1 MSKIIKKLDVN
12 DFWLDCFKEN
22 SNNNKSIL
30 PKKNISQ
37 NLAFKPLIKYNSKL
51 KRNKRIYK
59 HDDNISYQNNKLI
72 KTILN
77 SEEKIKSIDKEKE
90 QKTIELYNSI
100 YNRGMVFKQKK
111 QKILFQNNNK
121 TLNPEENK
129 NQKNKKIIYHNKSI
143 ENKLKKNYTKLSMY
157 ERGVKYE
164 QQKKAR
170 LAQLF
175 VETNKRINK
184 VYPFHPNISF
194 KNLNHVFFSD
204 NYCKEQTSNDSN
216 KIFLSRL
223 IKAREE
229 EEIKKN
235 WIENSLKEKTINKMR
250 YNNKKLKKSLSQKD
264 SLNYKQKLHQS
275 LINLKCLP
283 TDGDSEINNNNNINN
298 NNSDYFQ
305 K

>member
-1 MSKIIKKLDVN
+1 MSKIIKNSDVN

-22 SNNNKSIL
+22 NNNNKSNSNF

-37 NLAFKPLIKYNSKL
+37 NLAFKPLIKYNSQL

-59 HDDNISYQNNKLI
+59 HDNNLSYQNNKLI
-72 KTILN
+72 KTIIN
-77 SEEKIKSIDKEKE
+77 SEEKLKSIDKEKE
-90 QKTIELYNSI
+90 QKTIELYNSL
-100 YNRGMVFKQKK
+100 YKRGMIFKQKK
-111 QKILFQNNNK
+111 QKTLSQINKNNK
-121 TLNPEENK
+121 TLNPVL
-129 NQKNKKIIYHNKSI
+129 YHNKSL
-143 ENKLKKNYTKLSMY
+143 EKKLKKNYTKLSMY

-164 QQKKAR
+164 QQKKAH

-175 VETNKRINK
+175 QENNKRVNK
-184 VYPFHPNISF
+184 VYPFRPNISF
-194 KNLNHVFFSD
+194 KNLNRVFFSD

-223 IKAREE
+223 IRAREE

-235 WIENSLKEKTINKMR
+235 WIENSLKEKTINKMKF
-250 YNNKKLKKSLSQKD
+250 NNKKLKKSLSQKD

-283 TDGDSEINNNNNINN
+283 TDGENEINNNININN
-298 NNSDYFQ
+298 E
-305 K
+305 

>member
-1 MSKIIKKLDVN
+1 MSKIIKNSDVN

-22 SNNNKSIL
+22 NNNNKSNSNF

-37 NLAFKPLIKYNSKL
+37 NLAFKPLIKYNSQL

-59 HDDNISYQNNKLI
+59 HDNNLSYQNNKLI
-72 KTILN
+72 KTIIN
-77 SEEKIKSIDKEKE
+77 SEEKLKSIDKEKE
-90 QKTIELYNSI
+90 QKTIELYNSL
-100 YNRGMVFKQKK
+100 YNRGMLFKQKK
-111 QKILFQNNNK
+111 QKTLSQINKNNK
-121 TLNPEENK
+121 TLNPVL
-129 NQKNKKIIYHNKSI
+129 YHNKSL
-143 ENKLKKNYTKLSMY
+143 EKKLKKNYTKLSMY

-164 QQKKAR
+164 QQKKAH

-175 VETNKRINK
+175 QENNKRVNK
-184 VYPFHPNISF
+184 VYPFRPNISF
-194 KNLNHVFFSD
+194 KNLNRVFFSD

-223 IKAREE
+223 IRAREE

-235 WIENSLKEKTINKMR
+235 WIENSLKKKTINKMKF
-250 YNNKKLKKSLSQKD
+250 NNKKLKKSLSQKD

-283 TDGDSEINNNNNINN
+283 TDGENEINNNINN
-298 NNSDYFQ
+298 NNE
-305 K
+305 

>member
-1 MSKIIKKLDVN
+1 MSKIIKNSDVN

-22 SNNNKSIL
+22 NNNNKSNSNF

-37 NLAFKPLIKYNSKL
+37 NLAFKPLIKYNSQL

-59 HDDNISYQNNKLI
+59 HDNNLSYQNNKLI
-72 KTILN
+72 KTIIN
-77 SEEKIKSIDKEKE
+77 SEEKLKSIDKEKE
-90 QKTIELYNSI
+90 QKTIELYNSL
-100 YNRGMVFKQKK
+100 YNRGMLFKQKK
-111 QKILFQNNNK
+111 QKTLSQINKNNK
-121 TLNPEENK
+121 TLNPVL
-129 NQKNKKIIYHNKSI
+129 YHNKSL
-143 ENKLKKNYTKLSMY
+143 EKKLKKNYTKLSMY

-164 QQKKAR
+164 QQKKAH

-175 VETNKRINK
+175 QENNKRVNK
-184 VYPFHPNISF
+184 VYPFRPNISF
-194 KNLNHVFFSD
+194 KNLNRVFFSD

-223 IKAREE
+223 IRAREE

-235 WIENSLKEKTINKMR
+235 WIENSLKEKTINKMKF
-250 YNNKKLKKSLSQKD
+250 NNKKLKKSLSQKD

-283 TDGDSEINNNNNINN
+283 TDGENEINNNIYINN
-298 NNSDYFQ
+298 E
-305 K
+305 

>member
-1 MSKIIKKLDVN
+1 MSKIIKNSDVN

-22 SNNNKSIL
+22 NNNNKSNSNF

-37 NLAFKPLIKYNSKL
+37 NLAFKPLIKYNSQL

-59 HDDNISYQNNKLI
+59 HDNNLSYQNNKLI
-72 KTILN
+72 KTIIN
-77 SEEKIKSIDKEKE
+77 SEEKLKSIDKEKE
-90 QKTIELYNSI
+90 QKTIELYNSL
-100 YNRGMVFKQKK
+100 YNRGMLFKQKK
-111 QKILFQNNNK
+111 QKTLSQINKNNK
-121 TLNPEENK
+121 TLNPVL
-129 NQKNKKIIYHNKSI
+129 YHNKSL
-143 ENKLKKNYTKLSMY
+143 EKKLKKNYTKLSMY

-164 QQKKAR
+164 QQKKAH

-175 VETNKRINK
+175 QENNKRVNK
-184 VYPFHPNISF
+184 VYPFRPNISF
-194 KNLNHVFFSD
+194 KNLNRVFFSD

-223 IKAREE
+223 IRAREE

-235 WIENSLKEKTINKMR
+235 WIENSLKEKTINKMKF
-250 YNNKKLKKSLSQKD
+250 NNKKLKKSLSQKD

-283 TDGDSEINNNNNINN
+283 TDGENEINKNININN
-298 NNSDYFQ
+298 E
-305 K
+305 

>member
-1 MSKIIKKLDVN
+1 MSKIIKNSDVN

-22 SNNNKSIL
+22 NNNNKSNSNF

-37 NLAFKPLIKYNSKL
+37 NLAFKPLIKYNSQL

-59 HDDNISYQNNKLI
+59 HDNNLSYQNNKLI
-72 KTILN
+72 KTIIN
-77 SEEKIKSIDKEKE
+77 SEEKLKSIDKEKE
-90 QKTIELYNSI
+90 QKTIELYNSL
-100 YNRGMVFKQKK
+100 YNRGMLFKQKK
-111 QKILFQNNNK
+111 QKTLSQINKNNK
-121 TLNPEENK
+121 TLNPVL
-129 NQKNKKIIYHNKSI
+129 YHNKSL
-143 ENKLKKNYTKLSMY
+143 EKKLKKNYTKLSMY

-164 QQKKAR
+164 QQKKAH

-175 VETNKRINK
+175 QENNKRVNK
-184 VYPFHPNISF
+184 VYPFRPNISF
-194 KNLNHVFFSD
+194 KNLNRVFFSD

-223 IKAREE
+223 IRAREE

-235 WIENSLKEKTINKMR
+235 WIENSLKEKTINKMKF
-250 YNNKKLKKSLSQKD
+250 NNKKLKKSLSQKD

-283 TDGDSEINNNNNINN
+283 TDGENEINNNFNINN
-298 NNSDYFQ
+298 E
-305 K
+305 

>member
-1 MSKIIKKLDVN
+1 MSKIIKNSDVN

-22 SNNNKSIL
+22 NNNNKSNSNF

-37 NLAFKPLIKYNSKL
+37 NLAFKPLIKYNSQL

-59 HDDNISYQNNKLI
+59 HDNNLSYQNNKLI
-72 KTILN
+72 KTIIN
-77 SEEKIKSIDKEKE
+77 SEEKLKSIDKEKE
-90 QKTIELYNSI
+90 QKTIELYNSL
-100 YNRGMVFKQKK
+100 YNRGMLFKQKK
-111 QKILFQNNNK
+111 QKTLSQINKNNK
-121 TLNPEENK
+121 TLNPVL
-129 NQKNKKIIYHNKSI
+129 YHNKSL
-143 ENKLKKNYTKLSMY
+143 EKKLKKNYTKLSMY

-164 QQKKAR
+164 QQKKAH

-175 VETNKRINK
+175 QENNKRVNK
-184 VYPFHPNISF
+184 VYPFRPNISF
-194 KNLNHVFFSD
+194 KNLNRVFFSD

-223 IKAREE
+223 IRAREE

-235 WIENSLKEKTINKMR
+235 WIENSLKEKTINKMKF
-250 YNNKKLKKSLSQKD
+250 NNKKLKKSLSQKD

-283 TDGDSEINNNNNINN
+283 TDGENEINNNINN
-298 NNSDYFQ
+298 NNE
-305 K
+305 

>member
-1 MSKIIKKLDVN
+1 MSKIIKNSDVN

-22 SNNNKSIL
+22 GGGGKSNSNF

-37 NLAFKPLIKYNSKL
+37 NLAFKPLIKYNSQL

-59 HDDNISYQNNKLI
+59 HDNNLSYQNNKLI
-72 KTILN
+72 KTIIN
-77 SEEKIKSIDKEKE
+77 SEEKLKSIDKEKE
-90 QKTIELYNSI
+90 QKTIELYNSL
-100 YNRGMVFKQKK
+100 YNRGMLFKQKK
-111 QKILFQNNNK
+111 QKTLSQINKNNK
-121 TLNPEENK
+121 TLNPVL
-129 NQKNKKIIYHNKSI
+129 YHNKSL
-143 ENKLKKNYTKLSMY
+143 EKKLKKNYTKLSMY

-164 QQKKAR
+164 QQKKAH

-175 VETNKRINK
+175 QENNKRVNK
-184 VYPFHPNISF
+184 VYPFRPNISF
-194 KNLNHVFFSD
+194 KNLNRVFFSD

-223 IKAREE
+223 IRAREE

-235 WIENSLKEKTINKMR
+235 WIENSLKEKTINKMKF
-250 YNNKKLKKSLSQKD
+250 NNKKLKKSLSQKD

-283 TDGDSEINNNNNINN
+283 TDGENEINNNININN
-298 NNSDYFQ
+298 E
-305 K
+305 

>member
-1 MSKIIKKLDVN
+1 MSKIIKNSDVN

-22 SNNNKSIL
+22 NNNNKSNSNF

-37 NLAFKPLIKYNSKL
+37 NLAFKPLIKYNSQL

-59 HDDNISYQNNKLI
+59 HDNNLSYQNNKLI
-72 KTILN
+72 KTIIN
-77 SEEKIKSIDKEKE
+77 SEEKLKSIDKEKE
-90 QKTIELYNSI
+90 QKTIELYNSL
-100 YNRGMVFKQKK
+100 YNRGMLFKQKK
-111 QKILFQNNNK
+111 QKTLLQINKNNK
-121 TLNPEENK
+121 TLNPVL
-129 NQKNKKIIYHNKSI
+129 YHNKSL
-143 ENKLKKNYTKLSMY
+143 EKKLKKNYTKLSMY

-164 QQKKAR
+164 QQKKAH

-175 VETNKRINK
+175 QENNKRVNK
-184 VYPFHPNISF
+184 VYPFRPNISF
-194 KNLNHVFFSD
+194 KNLNRVFFSD

-223 IKAREE
+223 IRAREE

-235 WIENSLKEKTINKMR
+235 WIENSLKEKTINKMKF
-250 YNNKKLKKSLSQKD
+250 NNKKLKKSLSQKD

-283 TDGDSEINNNNNINN
+283 TDGENEINNNININN
-298 NNSDYFQ
+298 E
-305 K
+305 

>member
-1 MSKIIKKLDVN
+1 MSKIIKNSDVN

-22 SNNNKSIL
+22 NNNNKSNSNF

-37 NLAFKPLIKYNSKL
+37 NLAFKPLIKYNSQL

-59 HDDNISYQNNKLI
+59 HDNNLSYQNNKLI
-72 KTILN
+72 KTIIN
-77 SEEKIKSIDKEKE
+77 SEEKLKSIDKEKE
-90 QKTIELYNSI
+90 QKTIELYNSL
-100 YNRGMVFKQKK
+100 YNRGMLFKQKK
-111 QKILFQNNNK
+111 QKTLSQINKNNK
-121 TLNPEENK
+121 TLNPVL
-129 NQKNKKIIYHNKSI
+129 YHNKSL
-143 ENKLKKNYTKLSMY
+143 EKKLKKNYTKLSMY

-164 QQKKAR
+164 QQKKAH

-175 VETNKRINK
+175 QENNKRVNK
-184 VYPFHPNISF
+184 VYPFRPNISF
-194 KNLNHVFFSD
+194 KNLNRVFFSD

-223 IKAREE
+223 IRAREE

-235 WIENSLKEKTINKMR
+235 MIENSLKEKTINKMKF
-250 YNNKKLKKSLSQKD
+250 NNKKLKKSLSQKD

-283 TDGDSEINNNNNINN
+283 TDGENEINNNININN
-298 NNSDYFQ
+298 E
-305 K
+305 

>member
-1 MSKIIKKLDVN
+1 MSKIIKNSDVN

-22 SNNNKSIL
+22 NNNNKSNSNF

-37 NLAFKPLIKYNSKL
+37 NLAFKPLIKYNSQL

-59 HDDNISYQNNKLI
+59 HDNNLSYQNNKLI
-72 KTILN
+72 KTIIN
-77 SEEKIKSIDKEKE
+77 SEEKLKSIDKEKE
-90 QKTIELYNSI
+90 QKTIELYNSL
-100 YNRGMVFKQKK
+100 YNRGMLFKQKK
-111 QKILFQNNNK
+111 QKTLSQINKNNK
-121 TLNPEENK
+121 TLNPVL
-129 NQKNKKIIYHNKSI
+129 YHNKSL
-143 ENKLKKNYTKLSMY
+143 EKKLKKNYTKLSMY

-164 QQKKAR
+164 QQKKAH

-175 VETNKRINK
+175 QENNKRVNK
-184 VYPFHPNISF
+184 VYPFRPNISF
-194 KNLNHVFFSD
+194 KNLNRVFFSD

-223 IKAREE
+223 IRAREE

-235 WIENSLKEKTINKMR
+235 WIENSLKKKTINKMKF
-250 YNNKKLKKSLSQKD
+250 NNKKLKKSLSQKD

-283 TDGDSEINNNNNINN
+283 TDGENEINNNININN
-298 NNSDYFQ
+298 E
-305 K
+305 

>member
-1 MSKIIKKLDVN
+1 MSKIIKNSDVN

-22 SNNNKSIL
+22 NNNNKSYSNF

-37 NLAFKPLIKYNSKL
+37 NLAFKPLIKYNSQL

-59 HDDNISYQNNKLI
+59 HDNNLSYQNNKLI
-72 KTILN
+72 KTIIN
-77 SEEKIKSIDKEKE
+77 SEEKLKSIDKEKE
-90 QKTIELYNSI
+90 QKTIELYNSL
-100 YNRGMVFKQKK
+100 YNRGMLFKQKK
-111 QKILFQNNNK
+111 QKTLSQINKNNK
-121 TLNPEENK
+121 TLNPVL
-129 NQKNKKIIYHNKSI
+129 YHNKSL
-143 ENKLKKNYTKLSMY
+143 EKKLKKNYTKLSMY

-164 QQKKAR
+164 QQKKAH

-175 VETNKRINK
+175 QENNKRVNK
-184 VYPFHPNISF
+184 VYPFRPNISF
-194 KNLNHVFFSD
+194 KNLNRVFFSD

-223 IKAREE
+223 IRAREE

-235 WIENSLKEKTINKMR
+235 WIENSLKEKTINKMKF
-250 YNNKKLKKSLSQKD
+250 NNKKLKKSLSQKD

-283 TDGDSEINNNNNINN
+283 TDGENEINNNININN
-298 NNSDYFQ
+298 E
-305 K
+305 

>member
-1 MSKIIKKLDVN
+1 MSKIIKNSDVN

-22 SNNNKSIL
+22 NNNNKSNSNF

-37 NLAFKPLIKYNSKL
+37 NLAFKPLIKYNNQL

-59 HDDNISYQNNKLI
+59 HDNNLSYQNNKLI
-72 KTILN
+72 KTIIN
-77 SEEKIKSIDKEKE
+77 SEEKLKSIDKEKE
-90 QKTIELYNSI
+90 QKTIELYNSL
-100 YNRGMVFKQKK
+100 YNRGMLFKQKK
-111 QKILFQNNNK
+111 QKTLSQINKNNK
-121 TLNPEENK
+121 TLNPVL
-129 NQKNKKIIYHNKSI
+129 YHNKSL
-143 ENKLKKNYTKLSMY
+143 EKKLKKNYTKLSMY

-164 QQKKAR
+164 QQKKAH

-175 VETNKRINK
+175 QENNKRVNK
-184 VYPFHPNISF
+184 VYPFRPNISF
-194 KNLNHVFFSD
+194 KNLNRVFFSD

-223 IKAREE
+223 IRAREE

-235 WIENSLKEKTINKMR
+235 MIENSLKEKTINKMKF
-250 YNNKKLKKSLSQKD
+250 NNKKLKKSLSQKD

-283 TDGDSEINNNNNINN
+283 TDGENEINNNININN
-298 NNSDYFQ
+298 E
-305 K
+305 

>member
-1 MSKIIKKLDVN
+1 MSKIIKNSDVN

-22 SNNNKSIL
+22 NNNNKSNSNF

-37 NLAFKPLIKYNSKL
+37 NLAFKPLIKYNSQL

-59 HDDNISYQNNKLI
+59 HDNNLSYQNNKLI
-72 KTILN
+72 KTIIN
-77 SEEKIKSIDKEKE
+77 SEEKLKSIDKKKE
-90 QKTIELYNSI
+90 QKTIELYNSL
-100 YNRGMVFKQKK
+100 YNRGMLFKQKK
-111 QKILFQNNNK
+111 QKTLSQINKNNK
-121 TLNPEENK
+121 TLNPVL
-129 NQKNKKIIYHNKSI
+129 YHNKSL
-143 ENKLKKNYTKLSMY
+143 EKKLKKNYTKLSMY

-164 QQKKAR
+164 QQKKAH

-175 VETNKRINK
+175 QENNKRVNK
-184 VYPFHPNISF
+184 VYPFRPNISF
-194 KNLNHVFFSD
+194 KNLNRVFFSD

-223 IKAREE
+223 IRAREE

-235 WIENSLKEKTINKMR
+235 WIENSLKEKTINKMKF
-250 YNNKKLKKSLSQKD
+250 NNKKLKKSLSQKD

-283 TDGDSEINNNNNINN
+283 TDGENEINNNININN
-298 NNSDYFQ
+298 E
-305 K
+305 

>member
-1 MSKIIKKLDVN
+1 MSKIIKNSDVN

-22 SNNNKSIL
+22 NNNNKSNSNF

-37 NLAFKPLIKYNSKL
+37 NLAFKPLIKYISQL

-59 HDDNISYQNNKLI
+59 HDNNLSYQNNKLI
-72 KTILN
+72 KTIIN
-77 SEEKIKSIDKEKE
+77 SEEKLKSIDKEKE
-90 QKTIELYNSI
+90 QKTIELYNSL
-100 YNRGMVFKQKK
+100 YNRGMLFKQKK
-111 QKILFQNNNK
+111 QKTLSQINKNNK
-121 TLNPEENK
+121 TLNPVL
-129 NQKNKKIIYHNKSI
+129 YHNKSL
-143 ENKLKKNYTKLSMY
+143 EKKLKKNYTKLSMY

-164 QQKKAR
+164 QQKKAH

-175 VETNKRINK
+175 QENNKRVNK
-184 VYPFHPNISF
+184 VYPFRPNISF
-194 KNLNHVFFSD
+194 KNLNRVFFSD

-223 IKAREE
+223 IRAREE

-235 WIENSLKEKTINKMR
+235 WIENSLKEKTINKMKF
-250 YNNKKLKKSLSQKD
+250 NNKKLKKSLSQKD

-283 TDGDSEINNNNNINN
+283 TDGENEINNNININN
-298 NNSDYFQ
+298 E
-305 K
+305 

>member
-1 MSKIIKKLDVN
+1 MSKIIKNSDVN

-22 SNNNKSIL
+22 NNNNKSNSNF

-37 NLAFKPLIKYNSKL
+37 NLAFKPLIKYNSQL

-59 HDDNISYQNNKLI
+59 HDNNISYQNNKLI
-72 KTILN
+72 KTIIN
-77 SEEKIKSIDKEKE
+77 SEEKLKSIDKEKE
-90 QKTIELYNSI
+90 QKTIELYNSL
-100 YNRGMVFKQKK
+100 YNRGMLFKQKK
-111 QKILFQNNNK
+111 QKTLSQINKNNK
-121 TLNPEENK
+121 TLNPVL
-129 NQKNKKIIYHNKSI
+129 YHNKSL
-143 ENKLKKNYTKLSMY
+143 EKKLKKNYTKLSMY

-164 QQKKAR
+164 QQKKAH

-175 VETNKRINK
+175 QENNKRVNK
-184 VYPFHPNISF
+184 VYPFRPNISF
-194 KNLNHVFFSD
+194 KNLNRVFFSD

-223 IKAREE
+223 IRAREE

-235 WIENSLKEKTINKMR
+235 WIENSLKEKTINKMKF
-250 YNNKKLKKSLSQKD
+250 NNKKLKKSLSQKD

-283 TDGDSEINNNNNINN
+283 TDGENEINNNININN
-298 NNSDYFQ
+298 E
-305 K
+305 

>member
-1 MSKIIKKLDVN
+1 MSKIIKNSDVN

-22 SNNNKSIL
+22 NNNNKSNSNF

-37 NLAFKPLIKYNSKL
+37 NLAFKPLIKYNSQL

-59 HDDNISYQNNKLI
+59 HDNNLSYQNNKLI
-72 KTILN
+72 KTIIN
-77 SEEKIKSIDKEKE
+77 SEEKLKSIDKEKE
-90 QKTIELYNSI
+90 QKTIELYNSL
-100 YNRGMVFKQKK
+100 YNRGMLFKQKK
-111 QKILFQNNNK
+111 QKTLSQINKNNK
-121 TLNPEENK
+121 TLNPVL
-129 NQKNKKIIYHNKSI
+129 YHNKSL
-143 ENKLKKNYTKLSMY
+143 EKKLKNNYTKLSMY

-164 QQKKAR
+164 QQKKAH

-175 VETNKRINK
+175 QENNKRVNK
-184 VYPFHPNISF
+184 VYPFRPNISF
-194 KNLNHVFFSD
+194 KNLNRVFFSD

-223 IKAREE
+223 IRAREE

-235 WIENSLKEKTINKMR
+235 WIENSLKEKTINKMKF
-250 YNNKKLKKSLSQKD
+250 NNKKLKKSLSQKD

-283 TDGDSEINNNNNINN
+283 TDGENEINNNININN
-298 NNSDYFQ
+298 E
-305 K
+305 

>member
-1 MSKIIKKLDVN
+1 MSKIIKNSDVN

-22 SNNNKSIL
+22 NNNNKSNSNF

-37 NLAFKPLIKYNSKL
+37 NLAFKPLIKYNSQL

-59 HDDNISYQNNKLI
+59 HDNNLSYQNNKLI
-72 KTILN
+72 KTIIN
-77 SEEKIKSIDKEKE
+77 SEEKLKSIDKEKE
-90 QKTIELYNSI
+90 QKTIELYNSL
-100 YNRGMVFKQKK
+100 YNRGMLFKQKK
-111 QKILFQNNNK
+111 QKTLSQINKNNK
-121 TLNPEENK
+121 TLNPVL
-129 NQKNKKIIYHNKSI
+129 YHNKSL
-143 ENKLKKNYTKLSMY
+143 EKKLKKNYIKLSMY

-164 QQKKAR
+164 QQKKAH

-175 VETNKRINK
+175 QENNKRVNK
-184 VYPFHPNISF
+184 VYPFRPNISF
-194 KNLNHVFFSD
+194 KNLNRVFFSD

-223 IKAREE
+223 IRAREE

-235 WIENSLKEKTINKMR
+235 WIENSLKEKTINKMKF
-250 YNNKKLKKSLSQKD
+250 NNKKLKKSLSQKD

-283 TDGDSEINNNNNINN
+283 TDGENEINNNININN
-298 NNSDYFQ
+298 E
-305 K
+305 

>member
-1 MSKIIKKLDVN
+1 MSKIIKNSDVN

-22 SNNNKSIL
+22 NNNNKSNSYF

-37 NLAFKPLIKYNSKL
+37 NLAFKPLIKYNSQL

-59 HDDNISYQNNKLI
+59 HDNNLSYQNNKLI
-72 KTILN
+72 KTIIN
-77 SEEKIKSIDKEKE
+77 SEEKLKSIDKEKE
-90 QKTIELYNSI
+90 QKTIELYNSL
-100 YNRGMVFKQKK
+100 YNRGMLFKQKK
-111 QKILFQNNNK
+111 QKTLSQINKNNK
-121 TLNPEENK
+121 TLNPVL
-129 NQKNKKIIYHNKSI
+129 YHNKSL
-143 ENKLKKNYTKLSMY
+143 EKKLKKNYTKLSMY

-164 QQKKAR
+164 QQKKAH

-175 VETNKRINK
+175 QENNKRVNK
-184 VYPFHPNISF
+184 VYPFRPNISF
-194 KNLNHVFFSD
+194 KNLNRVFFSD

-223 IKAREE
+223 IRAREE

-235 WIENSLKEKTINKMR
+235 WIENSLKEKTINKMKF
-250 YNNKKLKKSLSQKD
+250 NNKKLKKSLSQKD

-283 TDGDSEINNNNNINN
+283 TDGENEINNNININN
-298 NNSDYFQ
+298 E
-305 K
+305 

>member
-1 MSKIIKKLDVN
+1 MSKIIKNLDVN

-22 SNNNKSIL
+22 NNNNKSNSNF

-37 NLAFKPLIKYNSKL
+37 NLAFKPLIKYNSQL

-59 HDDNISYQNNKLI
+59 HDNNLSYQNNKLI
-72 KTILN
+72 KTIIN
-77 SEEKIKSIDKEKE
+77 SEEKLKSIDKEKE
-90 QKTIELYNSI
+90 QKTIELYNSL
-100 YNRGMVFKQKK
+100 YNRGMLFKQKK
-111 QKILFQNNNK
+111 QKTLSQINKNNK
-121 TLNPEENK
+121 TLNPVL
-129 NQKNKKIIYHNKSI
+129 YHNKSL
-143 ENKLKKNYTKLSMY
+143 EKKLKKNYTKLSMY

-164 QQKKAR
+164 QQKKAH

-175 VETNKRINK
+175 QENNKRVNK
-184 VYPFHPNISF
+184 VYPFRPNISF
-194 KNLNHVFFSD
+194 KNLNRVFFSD

-223 IKAREE
+223 IRAREE

-235 WIENSLKEKTINKMR
+235 WIENSLKEKTINKMKF
-250 YNNKKLKKSLSQKD
+250 NNKKLKKSLSQKD

-283 TDGDSEINNNNNINN
+283 TDGENEINNNININN
-298 NNSDYFQ
+298 E
-305 K
+305 

>member
-1 MSKIIKKLDVN
+1 MSKIIKNSEVN

-22 SNNNKSIL
+22 NNNNKSNSNF

-37 NLAFKPLIKYNSKL
+37 NLAFKPLIKYNSQL

-59 HDDNISYQNNKLI
+59 HDNNLSYQNNKLI
-72 KTILN
+72 KTIIN
-77 SEEKIKSIDKEKE
+77 SEEKLKSIDKEKE
-90 QKTIELYNSI
+90 QKTIELYNSL
-100 YNRGMVFKQKK
+100 YNRGMLFKQKK
-111 QKILFQNNNK
+111 QKTLSQINKNNK
-121 TLNPEENK
+121 TLNPVL
-129 NQKNKKIIYHNKSI
+129 YHNKSL
-143 ENKLKKNYTKLSMY
+143 EKKLKKNYTKLSMY

-164 QQKKAR
+164 QQKKAH

-175 VETNKRINK
+175 QENNKRVNK
-184 VYPFHPNISF
+184 VYPFRPNISF
-194 KNLNHVFFSD
+194 KNLNRVFFSD

-223 IKAREE
+223 IRAREE

-235 WIENSLKEKTINKMR
+235 WIENSLKEKTINKMKF
-250 YNNKKLKKSLSQKD
+250 NNKKLKKSLSQKD

-283 TDGDSEINNNNNINN
+283 TDGENEINNNINSNNE
-298 NNSDYFQ
+298 
-305 K
+305 

>member
-1 MSKIIKKLDVN
+1 MSKIIKNSDVN

-22 SNNNKSIL
+22 NNNNKSNSNF

-37 NLAFKPLIKYNSKL
+37 NLAFKPLIKYISQL

-59 HDDNISYQNNKLI
+59 HDNNLSYQNNKLI
-72 KTILN
+72 KTIIN
-77 SEEKIKSIDKEKE
+77 SEEKLKSIDKEKE
-90 QKTIELYNSI
+90 QKTIELYNSL
-100 YNRGMVFKQKK
+100 YNRGMLFKQKK
-111 QKILFQNNNK
+111 QKTLSQINKNNK
-121 TLNPEENK
+121 TLNPVL
-129 NQKNKKIIYHNKSI
+129 YHNKSL
-143 ENKLKKNYTKLSMY
+143 EKKLKKNYTKLSMY

-164 QQKKAR
+164 QQKKAH

-175 VETNKRINK
+175 QENNKRVNK
-184 VYPFHPNISF
+184 VYPFRPNISF
-194 KNLNHVFFSD
+194 KNLNRVFFSD

-223 IKAREE
+223 IRAREE

-235 WIENSLKEKTINKMR
+235 WIENSLKEKTINKMKF
-250 YNNKKLKKSLSQKD
+250 NNKKLKKSLSQKD

-283 TDGDSEINNNNNINN
+283 TDGENEINNNIYINN
-298 NNSDYFQ
+298 E
-305 K
+305 

>member
-1 MSKIIKKLDVN
+1 MSKIIKNSDVN

-22 SNNNKSIL
+22 NNNNKSNSNF

-37 NLAFKPLIKYNSKL
+37 NLAFKPLIKYNSQL

-59 HDDNISYQNNKLI
+59 HDNNLSYQNNKLI
-72 KTILN
+72 KTIIN
-77 SEEKIKSIDKEKE
+77 SEEKLKSIDKEKE
-90 QKTIELYNSI
+90 QKTIELYNSL
-100 YNRGMVFKQKK
+100 YNRGMLFKQKK
-111 QKILFQNNNK
+111 QKTLSQINKNNK
-121 TLNPEENK
+121 TLNPVL
-129 NQKNKKIIYHNKSI
+129 YHNKSL
-143 ENKLKKNYTKLSMY
+143 EKKLKKNYTKLSMY

-164 QQKKAR
+164 QQKKAH

-175 VETNKRINK
+175 QENNKRVNK
-184 VYPFHPNISF
+184 VYPFRPNISF
-194 KNLNHVFFSD
+194 KNLNRVFFSD

-223 IKAREE
+223 IRAREE

-235 WIENSLKEKTINKMR
+235 WIENSLKEKTINKMKF
-250 YNNKKLKKSLSQKD
+250 NNKKLKKSLSQKD

-283 TDGDSEINNNNNINN
+283 TDGENEINNNININN
-298 NNSDYFQ
+298 E
-305 K
+305 